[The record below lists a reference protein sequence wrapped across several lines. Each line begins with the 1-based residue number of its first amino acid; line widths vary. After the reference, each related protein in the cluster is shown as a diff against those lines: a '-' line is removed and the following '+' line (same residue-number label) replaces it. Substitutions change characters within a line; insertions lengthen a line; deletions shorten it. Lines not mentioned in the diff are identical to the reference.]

1 MNIYKNFFMIFL
13 FSLMNYAHI
22 KMMCVLETPLERLQQ
37 VQNVQVIVYIGM
49 GTGEQTIAIPIR
61 IKSNGVQNAFP
72 VKV

>member
-1 MNIYKNFFMIFL
+1 
-13 FSLMNYAHI
+13 
-22 KMMCVLETPLERLQQ
+22 MMCVLETPLERLQQ